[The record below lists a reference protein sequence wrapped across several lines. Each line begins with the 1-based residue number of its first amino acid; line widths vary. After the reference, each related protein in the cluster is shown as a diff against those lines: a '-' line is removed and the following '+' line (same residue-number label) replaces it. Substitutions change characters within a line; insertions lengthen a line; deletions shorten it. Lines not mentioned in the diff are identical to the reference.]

1 MWQFKREE
9 RQFDSIPVGDHRVRI
24 ASVEMTTSK
33 SGNEMLK
40 IVLDV
45 SGYSAKLFHYI
56 VFLPDNPQMTNRK
69 LTELFDSCG
78 ISENEAGN
86 YPAWVG
92 RAGAVHTK
100 EDEFGTKVAYFIS
113 EDSKRYHDL
122 PAWKDAGNGT
132 KLPNGMKVADMD
144 DDSIP
149 F

>member
-1 MWQFKREE
+1 MWQYQREE

-40 IVLDV
+40 ITLDV

-78 ISENEAGN
+78 ISEAEAGN
-86 YPAWVG
+86 YTAWVG

-100 EDEFGTKVAYFIS
+100 EDEYGAKVAYFIS
-113 EDSKRYHDL
+113 GRKAEAL
-122 PAWKDAGNGT
+122 PAWKDAGAGT
-132 KLPNGMKVADMD
+132 PKGMTPVDMD